1 MDIYRLP
8 ALQDNYIFLLVAAP
22 DQAVAIDPGEPFPV
36 LQKLAELGIPLTAI
50 WHTHHHGD
58 HVGAN
63 RDLLARFPEV
73 PIYASAYDRG
83 RIPGQTHDLH
93 EGDRLPLGEHTAEV
107 WEIPGHTQGHLAYW
121 FPETGDLF
129 CGDTLFAGGCG
140 RLIEG
145 TAAQMQRSLARL
157 RGLPDRTR
165 VWCTHEYTLGN
176 LRFALT
182 VEPDNPD
189 LQTRYENVLAQRRRG
204 EATVP
209 TRMDV
214 ERATNPFLRWESP
227 TLQAVVGSADPVAV
241 LAGLRQRKDRF
252 TAP

>member
-8 ALQDNYIFLLVAAP
+8 ALQSNYIFLLVAP
-22 DQAVAIDPGEPFPV
+22 SQAVAIDPGEPWPV
-36 LQKLAELGIPLTAI
+36 LQKLAELGVPLTAI

-63 RDLLARFPEV
+63 ADLVARFPDV
-73 PIYASAYDRG
+73 RIYASAYDRG
-83 RIPGQTHDLH
+83 RIPGQTDALR
-93 EGDRLPLGEHTAEV
+93 EGDRLEFGGQRAEV

-121 FPETGDLF
+121 FPYSGDLF

-140 RLIEG
+140 RLLEG

-157 RGLPDRTR
+157 RTLPDRTQ

-176 LRFALT
+176 LQFALT
-182 VEPDNPD
+182 VEPDNAD
-189 LQTRYENVLAQRRRG
+189 LQIRYAAVEAQRRQG

-209 TRMDV
+209 SRMDV

-227 TLQAVVGSADPVAV
+227 TLQGRVGSTDPVTV
-241 LAGLRQRKDRF
+241 LAWLRQRKDRF
-252 TAP
+252 TAA